1 MNKIVIGLIVIVLG
15 VLAGWYF
22 LGSSQ
27 TQTSQESDSSVQEVP
42 TTNGIDET
50 EVFGEDEQFMG
61 ENVIVTYSDSGFT
74 PNSVTVKAGTT
85 VSFVNESTKKMWVA
99 SAMHPTHQLLPG
111 FDELESVG
119 EGGTYEYTFAKTGTW
134 KYHNHV
140 GPSDTG
146 TVTVTE

>member
-1 MNKIVIGLIVIVLG
+1 MNKIVIGLIVVVLG
-15 VLAGWYF
+15 VFAGWYF
-22 LGSSQ
+22 LGSTQSQ
-27 TQTSQESDSSVQEVP
+27 SSQETDSAVQEVP
-42 TTNGIDET
+42 TTSGIDET

-74 PNSVTVKAGTT
+74 PNTVTVKAGTT
-85 VSFVNESTKKMWVA
+85 VSFVNESTKQMWVA

-119 EGGTYEYTFAKTGTW
+119 EGGTYEYTFAKIGTW

-146 TVTVTE
+146 SVVVTE